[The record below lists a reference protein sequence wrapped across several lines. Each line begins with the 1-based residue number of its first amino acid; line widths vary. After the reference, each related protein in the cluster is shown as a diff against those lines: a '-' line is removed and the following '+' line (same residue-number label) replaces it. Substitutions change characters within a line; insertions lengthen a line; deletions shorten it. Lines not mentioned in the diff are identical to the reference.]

1 MLGGEFITHGSN
13 PRLQTADVI
22 VNDPSFPGLSGV
34 TSPVSFTEEW
44 YSLKDFRDDLHV
56 ILTLDTKGMRGACYD
71 RPPYPVAWTRMEG
84 KGRVFFTALGDRPEN
99 WQSEFMLNLLAGGI
113 RWAIRDVDASSEVN
127 LKEAA
132 PGYATIPPKE
142 TRN

>member
-1 MLGGEFITHGSN
+1 
-13 PRLQTADVI
+13 
-22 VNDPSFPGLSGV
+22 
-34 TSPVSFTEEW
+34 
-44 YSLKDFRDDLHV
+44 
-56 ILTLDTKGMRGACYD
+56 
-71 RPPYPVAWTRMEG
+71 MEG